1 MSEWFTNL
9 SSNTSLTLADLTLW
23 LGALVAVAAV
33 LRLLTVEDT
42 LGRLVAV
49 NITGGGTLLI
59 LVGLAVRTEQSDPV
73 PQALALTGIVITVAF
88 TGVGLLLA
96 KAAHDDDAVADEDDE
111 DDSSDNH
118 DAPDSQDTQDN
129 QDTQISQVGQV
140 GQARDGDA

>member
-96 KAAHDDDAVADEDDE
+96 KAAHDDDAVADEDD
-111 DDSSDNH
+111 SSDNH

-140 GQARDGDA
+140 GQVGQARDGDA

>member
-23 LGALVAVAAV
+23 LSALVAVAAV

-96 KAAHDDDAVADEDDE
+96 KAAHDDDAVADEDD
-111 DDSSDNH
+111 SSDNH
-118 DAPDSQDTQDN
+118 DAPDSQDTQD
-129 QDTQISQVGQV
+129 TQISQVGQVGQV